1 MKRASGQLEP
11 LLAVRSESPFAA
23 PSHVA
28 QTVRAL
34 EAAVGPRHSALLS
47 ARDAVMDAAIEAGDI
62 KAAGALCASSL
73 QRCAP
78 LSPSAS
84 VHDAQCAHDPHL
96 LSSDWLFASTPGHP
110 ARGLQYLRCGASLRV
125 RSPLVTFAVRCQP
138 S

>member
-1 MKRASGQLEP
+1 M
-11 LLAVRSESPFAA
+11 
-23 PSHVA
+23 
-28 QTVRAL
+28 
-34 EAAVGPRHSALLS
+34 GPRHSALLS

-73 QRCAP
+73 QRCAL
-78 LSPSAS
+78 LSPI
-84 VHDAQCAHDPHL
+84 VYDAQSAHGLHL

-125 RSPLVTFAVRCQP
+125 RLPLVTFAVRCQP